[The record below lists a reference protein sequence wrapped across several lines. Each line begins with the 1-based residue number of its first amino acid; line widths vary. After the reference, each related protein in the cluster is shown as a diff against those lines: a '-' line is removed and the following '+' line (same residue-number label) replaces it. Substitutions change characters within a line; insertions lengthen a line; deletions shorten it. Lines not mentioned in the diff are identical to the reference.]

1 MDLAQ
6 LEADLLRELERKG
19 WIIQPGTSRE
29 PLLPPAVSQRY
40 KRLPSDLV
48 AFLEKLDSAVNAD
61 ETVWFLCR
69 EDYRRTGG
77 ESFRW
82 NEFEVM
88 SLEYDDD
95 AEWKLQ
101 VRSFWDRHFPFMLAV
116 HSDYDYLAVS
126 LDERSFGE
134 IVHGCGDDF
143 LEPSPVAPSFAE
155 FLRLHREAAAGRH
168 DEWPLNCFI

>member
-19 WIIQPGTSRE
+19 WSIQHGTSRE

-40 KRLPSDLV
+40 TRLPTELV
-48 AFLEKLDSAVNAD
+48 AFLEKFDSAVNAD

-82 NEFEVM
+82 NEFELMV
-88 SLEYDDD
+88 LEDAD
-95 AEWKLQ
+95 AEEQAQIRK
-101 VRSFWDRHFPFMLAV
+101 FWDRHFPFALAV

-126 LDERSFGE
+126 LDPASFGT
-134 IVHGCGDDF
+134 IVHGCGPDF
-143 LEPSPVAPSFAE
+143 EETTAVAPSFAE
-155 FLRLHREAAAGRH
+155 FLRLHREAAAGRR
-168 DEWPLNCFI
+168 DEWPLNYFV